1 MSVFEKVK
9 SAIVNNLS
17 VDPDKITLDTNLKND
32 LHADSID
39 AVQVIMDLEDEF
51 GIEID
56 VDKIQDNATV
66 GTIVELIEASM
77 IIFKTSLFFAMQFL
91 ICGIVFDKI
100 LDMQ

>member
-17 VDPDKITLDTNLKND
+17 VDPDKIALDTNLKND

-66 GTIVELIEASM
+66 GTIVELIEAS
-77 IIFKTSLFFAMQFL
+77 IK
-91 ICGIVFDKI
+91 
-100 LDMQ
+100 